1 MRTPATQTPFA
12 LIFGER
18 WFPSLAAAALL
29 AGAAPALA
37 QDDLSRGDRRWLEE
51 VEPIM
56 TADERQKY
64 METRRRDRDLF
75 REMFWARRDP
85 TPTNGN
91 NEAKDS
97 FENWRK
103 QADEQFGRRGQKGSK
118 TDMALVML
126 LFGPP
131 DNREA
136 TGGRGGGPGGGGPPS
151 GATGNNPV
159 AEGGGAPGA
168 GVGGGGGGR
177 GGAGGFGGPGGGG
190 MKMTWVP
197 NPDAGLPEGLEI
209 TFRTTNLGMRMIRND
224 ELEAAID
231 RARLN
236 RVVWH
241 GINYSKDEDGGL
253 RDLEDLFDPNSPAKQ
268 VLNALREGGETSDAI
283 GLTPSFSFF
292 RSNTNDTYVAAII
305 EVDGSA
311 ISWRDDKASVEAFYS
326 VEDALGT
333 VVGQAEEEVQLV
345 RSDDGGAV
353 LELPMQMP
361 AGPYVVRL
369 GVRDP
374 ATDTVGTVNA
384 DLESPDFTGQELKVS
399 TMARFSDGTRI
410 EDFSPMAGRAL
421 LVGGFHFT
429 PRVSTVYE
437 PGSDFRVVFNA
448 YGYGPYEGEGG
459 EDERGE
465 DDGRESDGGE
475 DDGREPKLTWQ
486 ISFEKDGTRYLRYN
500 PTAFNLASAELAIA
514 IVDIPLARLFSDGR
528 REEFEPGDYT
538 AEITVNDLVT
548 GQSVSQVIP
557 FSVSGS

>member
-12 LIFGER
+12 RLFGER
-18 WFPSLAAAALL
+18 WIPSLAALALL

-64 METRRRDRDLF
+64 LEVQRRDRDLF
-75 REMFWARRDP
+75 RELFWARRDP
-85 TPTNGN
+85 TPTNRN
-91 NEAKDS
+91 NEARDG

-103 QADEQFGRRGQKGSK
+103 QADEQFGRRGQKGSR

-131 DNREA
+131 DNRER
-136 TGGRGGGPGGGGPPS
+136 TGGRGAGPGGGGPPA

-159 AEGGGAPGA
+159 AEGGGGPGA

-177 GGAGGFGGPGGGG
+177 GGGGGFGGPGGGG

-197 NPDAGLPEGLEI
+197 NPDAGLPEGLDIE
-209 TFRTTNLGMRMIRND
+209 FRSTNLGMRMVRND
-224 ELEAAID
+224 ELEGAIE
-231 RARLN
+231 RAR
-236 RVVWH
+236 RRQIAWPS
-241 GINYSKDEDGGL
+241 INYSLDEEGRL
-253 RDLEDLFDPNSPAKQ
+253 RELEDLFDPNSPAKQ
-268 VLNALREGGETSDAI
+268 ILNALREGGETSDAI
-283 GLTPSFSFF
+283 ALEPSFSFF
-292 RSNTNDTYVAAII
+292 RSNTMDTYVAVLI
-305 EVDGSA
+305 EVDGGGA
-311 ISWRDDKASVEAFYS
+311 MAGQTMQAFYS

-333 VVGQAEEEVQLV
+333 VIGQAEEEVELV
-345 RSDDGGAV
+345 AAGDDAI

-361 AGPYVVRL
+361 PGMYTVRL
-369 GVRDP
+369 GLRDP
-374 ATDTVGTVNA
+374 ATDTVGTMNV
-384 DLESPDFTGQELKVS
+384 DLESPDFNGEELMVS
-399 TMARFSDGTRI
+399 TMARFSDGSRI
-410 EDFSPMAGRAL
+410 EDFSPVPGRAL

-429 PRVSTVYE
+429 PRVSSVYE
-437 PGSDFRVVFNA
+437 PGSEFRVVFNA
-448 YGYGPYEGEGG
+448 YGFGL
-459 EDERGE
+459 
-465 DDGRESDGGE
+465 DGGE
-475 DDGREPKLTWQ
+475 PSLNWQ

-500 PTAFNLASAELAIA
+500 PTAFNLASAELSIA

>member
-1 MRTPATQTPFA
+1 MRTPATQTPF
-12 LIFGER
+12 GGR
-18 WFPSLAAAALL
+18 WTPLLAALALL

-56 TADERQKY
+56 TADERQRF
-64 METRRRDRDLF
+64 METRRSDRDLF
-75 REMFWARRDP
+75 RELFWARRDP
-85 TPTNGN
+85 TPTNRN
-91 NEAKDS
+91 NEAKDN

-131 DNREA
+131 DNRES
-136 TGGRGGGPGGGGPPS
+136 TGRRGGGPGGGGPPA

-168 GVGGGGGGR
+168 GVGGGGGGGGR
-177 GGAGGFGGPGGGG
+177 GGGGGFGGPGGGG
-190 MKMTWVP
+190 VKMTWVP

-224 ELEAAID
+224 ELEASIE
-231 RARLN
+231 RARRN
-236 RVVWH
+236 RIAWP
-241 GINYSKDEDGGL
+241 GINYSTDEDGRL
-253 RDLEDLFDPNSPAKQ
+253 RELDDLFDPNSPAKQ
-268 VLNALREGGETSDAI
+268 ILNALREGGETSDAI
-283 GLTPSFSFF
+283 AFEPNFSYF
-292 RSNTNDTYVAAII
+292 RSNTMDTYVAVLI
-305 EVDGSA
+305 EVDGGGAMAGKS
-311 ISWRDDKASVEAFYS
+311 IQAFYS

-333 VVGQAEEEVQLV
+333 VIGQAEEEVELV
-345 RSDDGGAV
+345 ASGDGDAI

-361 AGPYVVRL
+361 PGPYTVRL
-369 GVRDP
+369 GLRDP
-374 ATDTVGTVNA
+374 ATEMVGTMNV
-384 DLESPDFTGQELKVS
+384 DLESPDFGGEELTVS

-410 EDFSPMAGRAL
+410 EDFSPVPGRAL

-437 PGSDFRVVFNA
+437 PGSEFRVVFNA
-448 YGYGPYEGEGG
+448 YGYGVGGDGEP
-459 EDERGE
+459 
-465 DDGRESDGGE
+465 S
-475 DDGREPKLTWQ
+475 LNWQ

-500 PTAFNLASAELAIA
+500 PTAFNLASAELSIA

-528 REEFEPGDYT
+528 REAFEAGDYT

>member
-1 MRTPATQTPFA
+1 MSTPAPQTPFA
-12 LIFGER
+12 PISGGR
-18 WFPSLAAAALL
+18 WIPSLAALALL

-56 TADERQKY
+56 TADERQKF
-64 METRRRDRDLF
+64 MEIQRRDRDLF
-75 REMFWARRDP
+75 RELFWARRDP
-85 TPTNGN
+85 TPTNRN
-91 NEAKDS
+91 NEARDG

-103 QADEQFGRRGQKGSK
+103 QADEQFGRRGQKGSR

-131 DNREA
+131 DNRER
-136 TGGRGGGPGGGGPPS
+136 TGGRSAGPGGGGPPA

-159 AEGGGAPGA
+159 AEGGGGPGA

-197 NPDAGLPEGLEI
+197 NPDAGLPEGLDIE
-209 TFRTTNLGMRMIRND
+209 FRSTNLGMRMVRND

-231 RARLN
+231 RAR
-236 RVVWH
+236 RRQIAWPS
-241 GINYSKDEDGGL
+241 INYSVDEEGRL
-253 RDLEDLFDPNSPAKQ
+253 RELEDLFDPNSPAKQ
-268 VLNALREGGETSDAI
+268 ILNALREGGETSDAI
-283 GLTPSFSFF
+283 ALEPNFSFF
-292 RSNTNDTYVAAII
+292 RSNTMDTYVAVLI
-305 EVDGSA
+305 EVDGGEA
-311 ISWRDDKASVEAFYS
+311 MAGKTMQAFYS

-333 VVGQAEEEVQLV
+333 VIGQAEEEVELV
-345 RSDDGGAV
+345 AADDGDAI

-361 AGPYVVRL
+361 PGMYTVRL
-369 GVRDP
+369 GLRDP
-374 ATDTVGTVNA
+374 STDMVGTMNV
-384 DLESPDFTGQELKVS
+384 DLESPDFGGEELMVS

-410 EDFSPMAGRAL
+410 EDFSPVPGRAL

-429 PRVSTVYE
+429 PRVSSVYE
-437 PGSDFRVVFNA
+437 PGSEFRVVFNA
-448 YGYGPYEGEGG
+448 YGYGVGGDGEP
-459 EDERGE
+459 
-465 DDGRESDGGE
+465 S
-475 DDGREPKLTWQ
+475 LNWQ
-486 ISFEKDGTRYLRYN
+486 IAFEKDGTRYLRYN
-500 PTAFNLASAELAIA
+500 PTAFNLASAELSIA

-528 REEFEPGDYT
+528 REDFEPGDYT